1 MATSYLSYDV
11 HTVTVTFRH
20 ASLEIGLLTLHC
32 TSRYLHYSPIELMY
46 NIGSSNQFGSIRT
59 YSIRH
64 LRPPLCPIARKT
76 ESPTTTPPALPSS
89 KGPPLVEVSRPAL
102 FWKYFIM
109 PASLVFFF
117 PESSC
122 AICFCQKTSYHCVG
136 ISPYTDNRLPRVYIG
151 KCSSVCSCS
160 TLFYHATMRQLP
172 PRSRLLHACLLTSS
186 TAYSY
191 TTPLYKPTTNCTP
204 IHHNASK

>member
-89 KGPPLVEVSRPAL
+89 KGPFTSGS
-102 FWKYFIM
+102 I
-109 PASLVFFF
+109 
-117 PESSC
+117 
-122 AICFCQKTSYHCVG
+122 KTSPFLE
-136 ISPYTDNRLPRVYIG
+136 IL
-151 KCSSVCSCS
+151 
-160 TLFYHATMRQLP
+160 TLFPGVILSLLLLSETSYYSVGSSPLYYLLRQVLLCLQLQYTFSTMRQCDSFH
-172 PRSRLLHACLLTSS
+172 RGRAFSMHAC
-186 TAYSY
+186 
-191 TTPLYKPTTNCTP
+191 
-204 IHHNASK
+204 